1 MSESDIRTTSEI
13 SGSFN
18 MKDASDMR
26 AESQSE
32 SAENPL
38 EAIRRMRQQKLH
50 ACALK
55 QKAEME
61 EMLATADAKAKSQ
74 NQESA
79 D

>member
-1 MSESDIRTTSEI
+1 MSESDI
-13 SGSFN
+13 SGSFDR
-18 MKDASDMR
+18 KR
-26 AESQSE
+26 ESQSE
-32 SAENPL
+32 PEENPL

-61 EMLATADAKAKSQ
+61 EMLATADAKAKPQ

>member
-1 MSESDIRTTSEI
+1 MSESDI
-13 SGSFN
+13 SGSFDR
-18 MKDASDMR
+18 KR
-26 AESQSE
+26 ESQSE
-32 SAENPL
+32 SEENPL

-61 EMLATADAKAKSQ
+61 EMLAVTDENGKPQS
-74 NQESA
+74 QESA

>member
-13 SGSFN
+13 SGSFD

-26 AESQSE
+26 AESQIE
-32 SAENPL
+32 PEENPL

-61 EMLATADAKAKSQ
+61 EMLA
-74 NQESA
+74 SA
-79 D
+79 DDKARNQDSAD

>member
-1 MSESDIRTTSEI
+1 MSETDTRTTSEI
-13 SGSFN
+13 SESSD
-18 MKDASDMR
+18 MKGASDVR

-32 SAENPL
+32 PAENPL

-61 EMLATADAKAKSQ
+61 EMLATADEKGNPR

>member
-61 EMLATADAKAKSQ
+61 EMLATADEIGKPR

>member
-1 MSESDIRTTSEI
+1 MSESDISESFDMKGTS
-13 SGSFN
+13 
-18 MKDASDMR
+18 DVR

-32 SAENPL
+32 PEENLL
-38 EAIRRMRQQKLH
+38 EAIRRMRQQKLY

-61 EMLATADAKAKSQ
+61 EMLATADAKAKPLS
-74 NQESA
+74 QESA

>member
-1 MSESDIRTTSEI
+1 MMSESDI
-13 SGSFN
+13 SGSFD
-18 MKDASDMR
+18 MKGASDVR
-26 AESQSE
+26 AEAQSE
-32 SAENPL
+32 PAENPL

-61 EMLATADAKAKSQ
+61 EMLASADAKAKPR

>member
-1 MSESDIRTTSEI
+1 MSESDIRKTSEV
-13 SGSFN
+13 SESF
-18 MKDASDMR
+18 DMR
-26 AESQSE
+26 RETQSE
-32 SAENPL
+32 SEENPL

-61 EMLATADAKAKSQ
+61 EMLAIADAKAR
-74 NQESA
+74 NQDSA

>member
-1 MSESDIRTTSEI
+1 MSESDISE
-13 SGSFN
+13 SFGR
-18 MKDASDMR
+18 KR
-26 AESQSE
+26 ESQSE
-32 SAENPL
+32 PEENPL

-55 QKAEME
+55 QKTEME
-61 EMLATADAKAKSQ
+61 EMLATADAKAKPR

>member
-61 EMLATADAKAKSQ
+61 EMLA
-74 NQESA
+74 SA
-79 D
+79 DDKARNQDSAD

>member
-1 MSESDIRTTSEI
+1 MSESDISE
-13 SGSFN
+13 SFDR
-18 MKDASDMR
+18 KG
-26 AESQSE
+26 ELQSE
-32 SAENPL
+32 PEENPL
-38 EAIRRMRQQKLH
+38 EAIRRMRQQKLY

-61 EMLATADAKAKSQ
+61 EMLATADAKAKPW

>member
-1 MSESDIRTTSEI
+1 MSESDI
-13 SGSFN
+13 SGSFG
-18 MKDASDMR
+18 MR
-26 AESQSE
+26 RESQSE
-32 SAENPL
+32 PEENPL

-61 EMLATADAKAKSQ
+61 EMLATADEKAR
-74 NQESA
+74 NQDSA

>member
-1 MSESDIRTTSEI
+1 MSESDISE
-13 SGSFN
+13 SFDR
-18 MKDASDMR
+18 KR
-26 AESQSE
+26 ESQSE
-32 SAENPL
+32 PEENPL

-61 EMLATADAKAKSQ
+61 EMLASADEKAKPQS
-74 NQESA
+74 QESA

>member
-1 MSESDIRTTSEI
+1 MSESDISK
-13 SGSFN
+13 SFD
-18 MKDASDMR
+18 MKGASDMR

-32 SAENPL
+32 PEENPL

-61 EMLATADAKAKSQ
+61 EMLATADEKGKPR

-79 D
+79 G